1 MTAGDQ
7 FRPAHDEGAPDVL
20 AACRGVEVGL
30 WHGGRCSPQRVEG
43 DGHTPDLPEM
53 RGQKGR
59 LVVATLSLA
68 ARVKRYGHEQ
78 IGRGSRQSPQAQF
91 CQQLGERG
99 RQGAATAELE
109 GMKRLPR
116 DGSIA
121 HRRPRIRKWPPA
133 RPALAAEPLDGQREA
148 AAPAPW
154 WRDALE
160 SLPACPAQW
169 IAAADGNG
177 PR

>member
-1 MTAGDQ
+1 
-7 FRPAHDEGAPDVL
+7 
-20 AACRGVEVGL
+20 
-30 WHGGRCSPQRVEG
+30 
-43 DGHTPDLPEM
+43 
-53 RGQKGR
+53 
-59 LVVATLSLA
+59 
-68 ARVKRYGHEQ
+68 
-78 IGRGSRQSPQAQF
+78 
-91 CQQLGERG
+91 
-99 RQGAATAELE
+99 
-109 GMKRLPR
+109 MKRLPR

-169 IAAADGNG
+169 IAAAHPERRMAHGTEGRKKQVERGREPWPDAPSRPLG
-177 PR
+177 PG